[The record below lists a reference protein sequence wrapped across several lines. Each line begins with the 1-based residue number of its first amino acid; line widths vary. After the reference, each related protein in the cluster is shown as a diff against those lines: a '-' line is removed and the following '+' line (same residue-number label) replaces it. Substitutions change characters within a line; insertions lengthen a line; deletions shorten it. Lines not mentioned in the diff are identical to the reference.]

1 MQTNATTSTSGIP
14 QNQHGNGNF
23 QRGGFRASAG
33 SRYSEW
39 MGVSSGVGSSSN
51 SQVSSFAPISAL
63 STKTSSTS
71 NTSYHQQAMSVNGG
85 ELDLQ
90 NFVFG
95 LSKEKTSD
103 L

>member
-1 MQTNATTSTSGIP
+1 MSIYCNSFIIYRQQNQIPMNATTSASGIP

-39 MGVSSGVGSSSN
+39 MGVSSGVGSSTN

-71 NTSYHQQAMSVNGG
+71 NTSYHQQAVSVNGG
-85 ELDLQ
+85 
-90 NFVFG
+90 
-95 LSKEKTSD
+95 K
-103 L
+103 